1 VNGKIRELQVHSLVT
16 ALPYQLARK
25 ATPACGG
32 TIAAIC
38 FCHRGRF
45 VRHIVAGDVQGKE
58 EFGMPKVLKAAKF
71 ILLTTAVL
79 LLIVSGALLALR
91 VHRQQVTAQAIAI
104 HTPNGIDEGVYVKIG
119 GIDQWIQI
127 RGQDRNNPVLLCVHG
142 GPGGSWLPQTAL
154 FLPWEKEFTLVQWD
168 QRGAGKTL
176 ETTGGSIANS
186 MSVDR
191 MAQDGIEVS
200 EFLRNHLHK
209 DKIILL
215 GHSWGSILG
224 IHMVKQR
231 PDLFYAYV
239 GTGQVSNMPKAQ
251 QMSYAYV
258 LEKARAANDTKAVRN
273 LEAIGPP
280 PLGSMDKIGMFFQ
293 TLAKYEFESDR
304 NAGLGVFSAPNYSL
318 WDIYNLIRGFARIP
332 TFRVYHEM
340 LSANLSSL
348 GPDFKIPI
356 FFFQGAE
363 DERTQAPLAKE
374 YLEWIKAPRKEFV
387 LLEGGGHFAVWSM
400 SDRFLQELVPR
411 VRPFAVQP

>member
-1 VNGKIRELQVHSLVT
+1 
-16 ALPYQLARK
+16 
-25 ATPACGG
+25 
-32 TIAAIC
+32 
-38 FCHRGRF
+38 
-45 VRHIVAGDVQGKE
+45 
-58 EFGMPKVLKAAKF
+58 MPKMLKAAKF
-71 ILLTTAVL
+71 ILLTLVVL
-79 LLIVSGALLALR
+79 LLIVIGALLAFR

-104 HTPNGIDEGVYVKIG
+104 HTPNGIDEGTYVKIG

-127 RGQDRNNPVLLCVHG
+127 RGQDRNNPVLLCLHG
-142 GPGGSWLPQTAL
+142 GPGGSWLAQTTL
-154 FLPWEKEFTLVQWD
+154 FLPWEKGFTVVQWD

-176 ETTGGSIANS
+176 ETTSGSVANS

-200 EFLRNHLHK
+200 EFLQNHLHK

-258 LEKARAANDTKAVRN
+258 LEKARAVNDTKAVRN
-273 LEAIGPP
+273 LEGIGPP
-280 PLGSMDKIGMFFQ
+280 PFDSMDKIGVFFQ
-293 TLAKYEFESDR
+293 TLARYECESDQ
-304 NAGLGVFSAPNYSL
+304 NAGVGVFSAPNYSL
-318 WDIYNLIRGFARIP
+318 WDIYNLMRGFARIP

-340 LSANLSSL
+340 LSADLSSL

-356 FFFQGAE
+356 FFFQAAE
-363 DERTQAPLAKE
+363 DERTQASLAKE
-374 YLEWIKAPRKEFV
+374 YLEWINAPHKEFV
-387 LLEGGGHFAVWSM
+387 LLEGGGHFVVWSM
-400 SDRFLQELVPR
+400 PDRFLQELVAR
-411 VRPFAVQP
+411 VRPLAVQR